1 MTRFRKFLIIIGI
14 LALIIL
20 GVILWI
26 NNSQQ
31 SVPSLPQEEQEEKTS
46 EEKVS
51 LEANYTG
58 RGVLL
63 NDDER
68 WIILY
73 DEPGRPA
80 AFLLLKFTENSICDL
95 GEGEKT
101 CDTSNFIHG
110 TTIEVSGYKEGQE
123 LTVVRITGENN

>member
-1 MTRFRKFLIIIGI
+1 MNKKYILIALLL
-14 LALIIL
+14 LAVAL
-20 GVILWI
+20 GVYQY
-26 NNSQQ
+26 NNQQ

-58 RGVLL
+58 GGVLL
-63 NDDER
+63 NDDGR

-80 AFLLLKFTENSICDL
+80 SFLLLKFAENSICDL

-101 CDTSNFIHG
+101 CDASNFIHG

-123 LTVVRITGENN
+123 LTVVRMTKSQTAQP